1 MSAVDFTFIP
11 GTKLIV
17 TDKRALNGPA
27 VQSMTGYSMHSDN
40 AEPPVSVELRG
51 VNSRFLD
58 LVLRMPDD
66 LRVAEPAIRD
76 KLRRRLARGKVECR
90 VNLQSAGRSATLAPD
105 PAVLAGVK
113 SALQVLQ
120 TEIPDLTQPSA
131 SELLNFPGLF
141 EQAPQTEELQ
151 TRLLKL
157 TDLALDDFIESRI
170 TEGTRLRE
178 LIIDRLNSVQKIVE
192 ALRLRAPELTN
203 AYQTRLTE
211 RIRTALEGLPESD
224 QISAGE
230 LVARVS
236 QEVSVYG
243 LRADVAEETDRLSAH
258 VQECR
263 ERLSGQGP
271 VGKRLDFLM
280 QELNREANT
289 LASKASAIDLTRAA
303 VDLKVLIEQI
313 REQVQ
318 NLE

>member
-1 MSAVDFTFIP
+1 M
-11 GTKLIV
+11 
-17 TDKRALNGPA
+17 
-27 VQSMTGYSMHSDN
+27 
-40 AEPPVSVELRG
+40 
-51 VNSRFLD
+51 
-58 LVLRMPDD
+58 
-66 LRVAEPAIRD
+66 
-76 KLRRRLARGKVECR
+76 ECR

-113 SALQVLQ
+113 SALQTLQ